1 VCRSVTTV
9 EIVGG
14 LRGVIARLLP
24 RSNGRAFLAGAA
36 TAGGLPAAPVPV
48 GASHVD
54 VTLGRN
60 RTFYETD
67 VGYPQPSASGE
78 G

>member
-1 VCRSVTTV
+1 M
-9 EIVGG
+9 
-14 LRGVIARLLP
+14 
-24 RSNGRAFLAGAA
+24 
-36 TAGGLPAAPVPV
+36 PV

-67 VGYPQPSASGE
+67 VGNPQPSASGE